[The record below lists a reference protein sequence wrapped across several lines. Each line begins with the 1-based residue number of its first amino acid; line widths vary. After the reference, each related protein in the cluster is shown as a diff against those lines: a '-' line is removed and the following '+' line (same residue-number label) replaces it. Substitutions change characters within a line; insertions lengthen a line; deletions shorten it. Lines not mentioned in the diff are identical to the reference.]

1 MPTNSDVYYIQLQL
15 KKIEQELET
24 KPLQDIIA
32 KLERQIANK
41 ITLLELI
48 ILSFSNQKDKNWKT
62 FYRFNSSNNPLN
74 KYILG

>member
-48 ILSFSNQKDKNWKT
+48 ILSFSNQKDKN
-62 FYRFNSSNNPLN
+62 
-74 KYILG
+74 